1 MPDKITFVSLNSYQ
15 LKKLLITGVTICG
28 LILLFVGCDHGL
40 FHSRIAEGTI
50 EYKITVL
57 DTANALAK
65 FAPDKMTVK
74 FKKNKA
80 YAEMVAGMGLFET
93 SFINDEPAMKITQ
106 MVRMLTKKVAYV
118 ADTAAI
124 NKELTK
130 DLQLIITPTDETKM
144 IAGYKCKK
152 VTAKDKDGKFPPFD
166 IYYTKEIKLEN
177 PNWATPFKDI
187 DGVLMEYKISK
198 YGFYMEFTAQQV
210 TPDKIDDDIFTM
222 PPEYKLISKQQIDEL
237 YKGFE

>member
-1 MPDKITFVSLNSYQ
+1 
-15 LKKLLITGVTICG
+15 LKKLLTLGVTAWG
-28 LILLFVGCDHGL
+28 VILFFAGCDHGL

-50 EYKITVL
+50 EYKIVVL
-57 DTANALAK
+57 DSANSLAK

-93 SFINDEPAMKITQ
+93 AFINDEPGMKITQ

-124 NKELTK
+124 SKELTK
-130 DLQLIITPTDETKM
+130 DVQLELTPTDETKM

-152 VTAKDKDGKFPPFD
+152 VIAKYKDNKFPQFE

-210 TPDKIDDDIFTM
+210 TPDKIDDNVFKM